1 MTSPREA
8 RSEQNAPPALM
19 PWFIG
24 AGALIAYLLTCN
36 HGVGISNLAAITR
49 VSGSSWRPL
58 PEVTEPLTCL
68 VTYPFH
74 WLPATMIPFA
84 LNAFAAL
91 CASLTLVLLAR
102 SVAILPHDRTEDQR
116 ERGRGKPMRAPWLPP
131 LFAVLICGL
140 QLTFWE
146 QATAFAGEM
155 FNLLLFAYIIRCLL
169 EFRLEQKDSWLFLAA
184 MVYGAAMANNW
195 AMIGFLP
202 LFVAALIWLKGLS
215 FFNAAFL
222 SRIFLISLVGL
233 SAYLLLPIVNAVF
246 ESGRLGFWLS
256 LRYNLSVQRSW
267 VMALPFSKSALL
279 RTEPPLA
286 LLALPVFVPIFV
298 MSVRWPSSFGDP
310 SKLGKALT
318 TVVFQIAHAVLLFLC
333 AWVALGPEG
342 FSPRYIL
349 SMPQVPM
356 LTFYYL
362 GALSVGY
369 YCGYFLI
376 VFGSKPRSDRPV
388 LEPAFMP
395 LLRRGVVGAVWVLA
409 IAAPLLLLVRNL
421 PQLQITN
428 GPLLERY
435 GEVMAASLP
444 VKGSVVLSDDEPRL
458 QLVRL
463 VLAKAGKDR
472 DCLLLDTAAL
482 QHPDYHKFLREKYSR
497 LWTANPPWTTN
508 AQTGAKRIADLHL
521 INLMVDLARTNTV
534 YYLHPSFGYYF
545 ELLYPEP
552 HGATYRLAFRP
563 EDSVSTP
570 ALSPELIAENQAFW
584 KTNPPASIQAALQ
597 RSTPQSSSSL
607 LDQCTSWFTRKLHLV
622 SETNSTLVALG
633 KIYSLPLNFW
643 GVAYQRTGYRGEP
656 ISEEI
661 STKWLDPAA
670 GRFELAHQINPDNV
684 IAQLNLDFNQ
694 RIRTNN
700 SVTIQVSK
708 SMQDQFGR
716 YHDWQSV
723 LLANGP
729 FDDPTFC
736 FAQGQVFFQGGNY
749 HQAASEFD
757 RAATL
762 APNDLPS
769 RVWLASLEVGLGLP
783 DESLKIISDIYARS
797 DVLGVT
803 RANQTNLLNIET
815 SAYLRKNDNQGAM
828 KAVDAAIARYPAD
841 RSNLLAVATEV
852 FWKSKQYSNSLVLAD
867 RQLDIVPTNTT
878 ALYYKGNS
886 YVQLGR
892 FDEAVKTLSQVLE
905 LVPNTNQVH
914 YLALLVRAQAYVGL
928 DKLQEAK
935 GDYEVLQKAF
945 PTQAGIYFGLGEVSY
960 REKDTNAAIR
970 HYQLYLSNAS
980 TNLVEERKQVTA
992 RLTEL
997 KRGGP

>member
-1 MTSPREA
+1 MTSPHEA

-19 PWFIG
+19 HWFIG
-24 AGALIAYLLTCN
+24 TGALIAYLLTCN
-36 HGVGISNLAAITR
+36 RGVGISNWLSVAR
-49 VSGSSWRPL
+49 VSGTIWRPQ

-68 VTYPFH
+68 ITYPFH
-74 WLPATMIPFA
+74 WFPATLIPFA
-84 LNAFAAL
+84 LNTFAAL
-91 CASLTLVLLAR
+91 CASLALVLLAR

-116 ERGRGKPMRAPWLPP
+116 ERGRGKAMRAPWLPP

-146 QATAFAGEM
+146 QATAFAGEI

-169 EFRLEQKDSWLFLAA
+169 EFRLEQKDSWLFRTAL
-184 MVYGAAMANNW
+184 VYGAAMANNW

-202 LFVAALIWLKGLS
+202 LFVVALIWLKGLS

-222 SRIFLISLVGL
+222 SRIFLITLVGL
-233 SAYLLLPIVNAVF
+233 SAYLLLPIVNALF

-256 LRYNLSVQRSW
+256 LRYNLSIQKSW
-267 VMALPFSKSALL
+267 VLALPFSKGMLL

-286 LLALPVFVPIFV
+286 LLALPVFVPILV

-318 TVVFQIAHAVLLFLC
+318 TIIFQIVHAVLLCLC
-333 AWVALGPEG
+333 VWVALGPEG
-342 FSPRYIL
+342 FCPRYIL

-376 VFGSKPRSDRPV
+376 VFGSKPRSDRP
-388 LEPAFMP
+388 LPEPAFLP
-395 LLRRGVVGAVWVLA
+395 LLRLGVIGAVWTLAVL
-409 IAAPLLLLVRNL
+409 APLLLLVRNL
-421 PQLQITN
+421 PQLQMTN
-428 GPLLERY
+428 GPLLQRY
-435 GEVMAASLP
+435 GDAMAASLP
-444 VKGSVVLSDDEPRL
+444 AKGSVVLSDDEPRL

-463 VLAKAGKDR
+463 ALAKTGKDR
-472 DCLLLDTAAL
+472 DCLLLDTASL

-521 INLMVDLARTNTV
+521 INLMVDLAKTNTV

-563 EDSVSTP
+563 SDRVSTP
-570 ALSPELIAENQAFW
+570 GLSPELIAENQAFW
-584 KTNPPASIQAALQ
+584 KTNPPANIQEALL
-597 RSTPQSSSSL
+597 RSTPKSSVSL
-607 LDQCTSWFTRKLHLV
+607 LDQCTSWFNRKLHLV
-622 SETNSTLVALG
+622 NETNSTLVSLGAL
-633 KIYSLPLNFW
+633 YSLPLNFW
-643 GVAYQRTGYRGEP
+643 AVAYQRTGYNGQPASAETA
-656 ISEEI
+656 S
-661 STKWLDPAA
+661 KWLDPAA
-670 GRFELAHQINPDNV
+670 GWFEVAHQINPDNV
-684 IAQLNLDFNQ
+684 IAQVNLDFNHK
-694 RIRTNN
+694 IRTNN
-700 SVTIQVSK
+700 SVPIQISK

-736 FAQGQVFFQGGNY
+736 FEQGRVFNQGGNY
-749 HQAASEFD
+749 HQAACEFD

-769 RVWLASLEVGLGLP
+769 RVWLASLEVRLGLP
-783 DESLKIISDIYARS
+783 DQALKTISDIYARS
-797 DVLGVT
+797 DALGVT
-803 RANQTNLLNIET
+803 RASQTNLLDIEA
-815 SAYLRKNDNQGAM
+815 SAYLIKNDNRGAI
-828 KAVDAAIARYPAD
+828 KVVDAAIARYPAD
-841 RSNLLAVATEV
+841 QLTLLAAATQV
-852 FWKSKQYSNSLVLAD
+852 FWTFKQYSNSLTLAE
-867 RQLDIVPTNTT
+867 RQLEVAPTNTT

-886 YVQLGR
+886 CVQISR
-892 FDEAVKTLSQVLE
+892 FEEATKALTLL
-905 LVPNTNQVH
+905 LDMVPDTNRLH

-928 DKLQEAK
+928 DKLLEAK
-935 GDYEVLQKAF
+935 GDYEALQKAF
-945 PTQAGIYFGLGEVSY
+945 PTEAGIYLGLGDVAY

-980 TNLVEERKQVTA
+980 TNLVEERKQVAT
-992 RLTEL
+992 RLDEL